1 LSELSLGVKIGFI
14 GCGEIVRTRHLLA
27 LSRVH
32 GCNVAGLADIDS
44 SRLDLLKD
52 LYPLATL
59 YRSNDELIN
68 STQIDVV
75 AVCGPPEMHSQ
86 AVMAALQ
93 AGKHVFVEKPLA
105 LSLEECE
112 AISQAAELS
121 GRQILTGM
129 NMRWHRLAILARSFI
144 AAGELGEITAVGSV
158 FAVPHRRVYMEG
170 WRSAPDGGGDLVN
183 DLAVHHLDL
192 LIYLLGSGI
201 ESVFAS
207 YSCSSQYAESAAL
220 HLKLGS
226 GISAEMRLVSGT
238 ASDNRMEL
246 YGSQG
251 SLLIDFYRYD
261 GLVFAPKDH
270 TPGSLII
277 RILNSLRSALQ
288 LPGAIR
294 RMRQGGDIL
303 LSYRDMWQDFV
314 DGIAGKKTLDFN
326 LQDSVHVIQSA
337 SAALASMRIDRVVCV
352 AEAPRN
358 FTAIT
363 KRLSAAGSQPA
374 SPVSISAIVVVPESV
389 ENFKETLLHLSR
401 QTIAQQM
408 EIVMVLPDR
417 KSINENDQFY
427 SAFFDIQVI
436 EVGEMSS
443 IAKAKA
449 IGVRLAK
456 SPLVVMTEDHS
467 YPEPGWAEALVAAH
481 RRPFAAV
488 GPQLQNANPDSLVSW
503 ADFYIAYGDWV
514 DHPFPIFT
522 RHLPGHNS
530 CYKRQILLESGDQL
544 ERLLEAESIL
554 HWDLKQKGYELLLET
569 AAKTHHLNF
578 SYWHI
583 WIPVQFHSG
592 RIFAATRAHSWNPG
606 KRLLFSIASPLLPI
620 IRLRRIYHHVRRG
633 QSLRFFLKLLPT
645 LATGLIL
652 DAIGQVTG
660 CLFGEGNSPDKAANY
675 EFNRVR
681 YIRRSV
687 IEKDGK

>member
-1 LSELSLGVKIGFI
+1 MSLGVKVGFL
-14 GCGEIVRTRHLLA
+14 GCGEIVRTRHLPA

-32 GCNVAGLADIDS
+32 GCDVTGLADIAS
-44 SRLDLLKD
+44 SKLDLLKD
-52 LYPLATL
+52 FYPAATR
-59 YRSNDELIN
+59 YSSNEDLIA
-68 STQIDVV
+68 SPQIDVV

-86 AVMAALQ
+86 AAIAALQ
-93 AGKHVFVEKPLA
+93 AGKHVLVEKPLA

-144 AAGELGEITAVGSV
+144 AAGELGEITAVRSV

-192 LIYLLGSGI
+192 LLYLLGSSF

-207 YSCSSQYAESAAL
+207 YAFNAQYAESAAI
-220 HLKLGS
+220 HLKLEI
-226 GISAEMRLVSGT
+226 GISADLLLVSG
-238 ASDNRMEL
+238 AAADNRVEL
-246 YGSQG
+246 YGSKG
-251 SLLIDFYRYD
+251 SLLVDFYRYD
-261 GLVFAPKDH
+261 GMVFTPKDQS
-270 TPGSLII
+270 PGSLKF
-277 RILNSLRSALQ
+277 RILNSLRSTLQ

-294 RMRQGGDIL
+294 RMRQGGDTL
-303 LSYRDMWQDFV
+303 LSYGEMWQDFV
-314 DGIAGKKTLDFN
+314 DGIAGKKTVDFN
-326 LQDSVHVIQSA
+326 LQDSIHVIQCA
-337 SAALASMRIDRVVCV
+337 SAVLASMQTGQAVRA

-358 FTAIT
+358 FTVINQ
-363 KRLSAAGSQPA
+363 RPSAPGSQPA
-374 SPVSISAIVVVPESV
+374 SPVSISAIVVVPESI
-389 ENFKETLLHLSR
+389 ENFKVTLLHLSR
-401 QTIAQQM
+401 QTIAHQM
-408 EIVMVLPDR
+408 EIVVILPDR
-417 KSINENDQFY
+417 KFINENDLLVK
-427 SAFFDIQVI
+427 SFFDIQMI

-443 IAKAKA
+443 IAQAKVT
-449 IGVRLAK
+449 GVRQAK
-456 SPLVVMTEDHS
+456 SALVVMTEDHS

-488 GPQLQNANPDSLVSW
+488 GPQLQNANPDSMVSW
-503 ADFYIAYGDWV
+503 ADFYIAYGEWV
-514 DHPFPIFT
+514 DHRAPIFT

-530 CYKRQILLESGDQL
+530 CYKRQILLDYGEEL

-554 HWDLKQKGYELLLET
+554 HWDLKQKGHELLLET

-606 KRLLFSIASPLLPI
+606 KRLLFSIASPLIPI
-620 IRLRRIYHHVRRG
+620 IRSRRIYHHVRRG
-633 QSLRFFLKLLPT
+633 QSLQFFLKLLPT

-660 CLFGEGNSPDKAANY
+660 CLFGEGNSPEKAAIY

-681 YIRRSV
+681 YIRRPMAE
-687 IEKDGK
+687 IDAK